1 MDEQSVRLKL
11 NQWLVDFVEKPNP
24 LLNNWSP
31 CPYAR
36 QARVAN
42 KIHVVFDSPLQ
53 IAQYISSLDTYD
65 VVVLCFDHTQFS
77 ASQVELFSQHI
88 NSILIWQ
95 DYVVLED
102 HPDTAESINGV
113 QMNFGECGLMILQ
126 RLSKLNTAADQLKE
140 KGYYSTWSQKN
151 LDEVVTWR
159 YDLCKN

>member
-1 MDEQSVRLKL
+1 MDEQSVKLKL

-24 LLNNWSP
+24 LLNNWPP

-36 QARVAN
+36 QARLTN

-53 IAQYISSLDTYD
+53 IAQYVSSLDAYD

-77 ASQVELFSQHI
+77 ASQVERFSRHI
-88 NSILIWQ
+88 NSILILR

-102 HPDTAESINGV
+102 HPDAVELINGV
-113 QMNFGECGLMILQ
+113 PMNFGECGLMILQ

-140 KGYYSTWSQKN
+140 KGYYSTWSKEN
-151 LDEVVTWR
+151 LEEVVTWR
-159 YDLCKN
+159 YDICKN